1 MKQQKQFINQTGFY
15 VDSKATE
22 ECKTVEAL
30 AKIYWIRVALGAI
43 AGLIST
49 GAVVGFH
56 ALDPSASLASLVGS
70 INTLLNGI
78 TIALL
83 IYLVS
88 YYALKAAYTGK
99 VEKQSKIM
107 SMGIFIYF
115 FTWLVVWVLTLSA
128 IIGPL

>member
-1 MKQQKQFINQTGFY
+1 M
-15 VDSKATE
+15 
-22 ECKTVEAL
+22 KTVEVL
-30 AKIYWIRVALGAI
+30 AKIYWIRVALGAV

-49 GAVVGFH
+49 SAILLFQ
-56 ALDPSASLASLVGS
+56 AIDPSISLLTLISS

-83 IYLVS
+83 IYLIS
-88 YYALKAAYTGK
+88 YYVLKARYSSK
-99 VEKQSKIM
+99 IEKQSKIM

-115 FTWLVVWVLTLSA
+115 FTWLIVWVLTLTI

>member
-1 MKQQKQFINQTGFY
+1 M
-15 VDSKATE
+15 
-22 ECKTVEAL
+22 KTVEVL
-30 AKIYWIRVALGAI
+30 AKIYWIRVALGAV

-49 GAVVGFH
+49 SAILLFQTI
-56 ALDPSASLASLVGS
+56 DPSISLLTLISS

-83 IYLVS
+83 IYLIS
-88 YYALKAAYTGK
+88 YYVLKARYSSK
-99 VEKQSKIM
+99 IEKQSKIM

-115 FTWLVVWVLTLSA
+115 FTWLIVWVLTLTI

>member
-1 MKQQKQFINQTGFY
+1 MKN
-15 VDSKATE
+15 VD
-22 ECKTVEAL
+22 VL
-30 AKIYWIRVALGAI
+30 AKIYWIRVLLGGV
-43 AGLIST
+43 AGLVST
-49 GAVVGFH
+49 GAILLFQSFSTNV
-56 ALDPSASLASLVGS
+56 SLLEMMGS

-83 IYLVS
+83 VYLLS
-88 YYALKAAYTGK
+88 YYVLKAKFTSQ

-115 FTWLVVWVLTLSA
+115 FTWLIVWVLTLTA